1 MHGVEVRDRCCAG
14 RSSRLA
20 RGRALGQTKW
30 MLHLVWDMDGTLVDS
45 TAVVPEAFT
54 GAVVELGGPPVE
66 RDEVVAAYSLGVPE
80 VMLAH
85 LLGRPLKEGESEA
98 YYRRLEGV
106 HLEAYPEILDTL
118 RAWRESGQR
127 VAVFTGA
134 AVRGARTLLGAAG
147 IEVDVLVGGDLVER
161 PKPAPDG
168 LYRTAELLGVAVEEV
183 AYIGDAPTDLQAARS
198 AGAVAVAAGWGHLFD
213 AGAAADH
220 VLAHPNQALELAAS
234 GGR

>member
-1 MHGVEVRDRCCAG
+1 M
-14 RSSRLA
+14 
-20 RGRALGQTKW
+20 
-30 MLHLVWDMDGTLVDS
+30 
-45 TAVVPEAFT
+45 
-54 GAVVELGGPPVE
+54 
-66 RDEVVAAYSLGVPE
+66 
-80 VMLAH
+80 
-85 LLGRPLKEGESEA
+85 
-98 YYRRLEGV
+98 
-106 HLEAYPEILDTL
+106 
-118 RAWRESGQR
+118 
-127 VAVFTGA
+127 FTGA

-147 IEVDVLVGGDLVER
+147 IEVDVLVGGDLVRR
-161 PKPAPDG
+161 PKPAPGG